1 MFHGVHGEYRWLE
14 TTAHEIY
21 DVLQVC
27 PAVAANKNIVIS
39 SFDSDP
45 LQPTSEEMQRG
56 WRVCGR
62 SVHIPVG
69 SNVSS
74 IPFEIF
80 DEWYIFPSETES
92 PERDYKIFVKHD
104 WFTLGPAQ
112 ALYSRSGSAFDL
124 KRMQRWF
131 WQELE
136 QLNPESYM
144 GRGTRLKF
152 VSRNPEYFN
161 TVLRG
166 LTTLARLRARAAKAP
181 A

>member
-1 MFHGVHGEYRWLE
+1 MFHGVQGEYRWLE
-14 TTAHEIY
+14 TTAHEVY

-27 PAVAANKNIVIS
+27 PAVVAGKNVVIT
-39 SFDSDP
+39 SFDSYP

-56 WRVCGR
+56 WRTAGR
-62 SVHIPVG
+62 SLHIPVTNNI
-69 SNVSS
+69 SA
-74 IPFEIF
+74 IPFEVF
-80 DEWYIFPSETES
+80 NEWYIFASES
-92 PERDYKIFVKHD
+92 PELDYKVFVQHD

-112 ALYSRSGSAFDL
+112 ALYSRNGNAFDL

-136 QLNPESYM
+136 QTNPESYL
-144 GRGTRLKF
+144 GRGSRLKF
-152 VSRNPEYFN
+152 VSRNADHFN

-166 LTTLARLRARAAKAP
+166 LSTLARIRAKSAKAP

>member
-1 MFHGVHGEYRWLE
+1 MFHGVQGEYRWLE
-14 TTAHEIY
+14 TAAHEIY

-69 SNVSS
+69 DNVSA

-92 PERDYKIFVKHD
+92 PERDYKVFVKHD

-112 ALYSRSGSAFDL
+112 ALYSRSGNAFDL

-136 QLNPESYM
+136 QVNPESYL

-166 LTTLARLRARAAKAP
+166 LSTLARLRARAAQAP

>member
-1 MFHGVHGEYRWLE
+1 MFHGVQGEYRWLE
-14 TTAHEIY
+14 TTAHEVY

-27 PAVAANKNIVIS
+27 PAVAANKKVVIT
-39 SFDSDP
+39 SFDSYP

-56 WRVCGR
+56 WRTSGR
-62 SVHIPVG
+62 SLHIPV
-69 SNVSS
+69 SDNISA
-74 IPFEIF
+74 IPFEVF
-80 DEWYIFPSETES
+80 NEWYIFASES
-92 PERDYKIFVKHD
+92 PERDYKVLVQHD

-112 ALYSRSGSAFDL
+112 SLYSRNGNAFDL

-136 QLNPESYM
+136 QTNPESYL
-144 GRGTRLKF
+144 GRGSRLKF
-152 VSRNPEYFN
+152 VSRNADHFN

-166 LTTLARLRARAAKAP
+166 LSTLARIRAKSAKAP

>member
-1 MFHGVHGEYRWLE
+1 MFHGVQGEYRWLE
-14 TTAHEIY
+14 TAAHEIY

-62 SVHIPVG
+62 TIHIPLG
-69 SNVSS
+69 NNISS
-74 IPFEIF
+74 IPFEVF
-80 DEWYIFPSETES
+80 DEWYIFPSEMAS

-112 ALYSRSGSAFDL
+112 ALYSRSGNAFDL
-124 KRMQRWF
+124 RRMQRWF
-131 WQELE
+131 WQEIE
-136 QLNPESYM
+136 QVQPESYM

-166 LTTLARLRARAAKAP
+166 LSTLARLRTRATKAP